1 MCYFMCYNVKNN
13 VIIVISWNEVYKKNL
28 VQIYGQHWG
37 LQSMKC
43 FINILDF
50 LIFCTKDAKWRK
62 QIAKKIVQWIRPRNN
77 MLVFPKVVGLCFFH
91 TRRKWHK
98 SARGDWFGLIACPW
112 YNSVNKS
119 PFIGNGHGWMA
130 SKAVKIWFPP
140 FPYCHPVFML
150 TNGLFAYTAFQRRCG
165 DRTVIWYQCVR
176 DVRAPADRSFS
187 HK

>member
-1 MCYFMCYNVKNN
+1 MLDLNNGSEILRVPFFSTKSQIVIFLEILNLKNGAKMCYFMCYNVKNN

-77 MLVFPKVVGLCFFH
+77 MLVFPKSGRSMFF
-91 TRRKWHK
+91 
-98 SARGDWFGLIACPW
+98 S
-112 YNSVNKS
+112 Y
-119 PFIGNGHGWMA
+119 A
-130 SKAVKIWFPP
+130 SKMTQV
-140 FPYCHPVFML
+140 
-150 TNGLFAYTAFQRRCG
+150 GERRLVWS
-165 DRTVIWYQCVR
+165 DSMSLV
-176 DVRAPADRSFS
+176 
-187 HK
+187 